1 MNGKDTIER
10 VLFYF
15 LDIDTF
21 DNEKDYSLLRAVMYK
36 DKAKPG
42 EEYYEGEAYYNGEW
56 HPFKG
61 ALSYYPDPT
70 PGEFIDEVRAK
81 EIMKII
87 DQEII

>member
-1 MNGKDTIER
+1 MHDKYTVEK
-10 VLFYF
+10 VLFYH
-15 LDIDTF
+15 LDTDTF
-21 DNEKDYSLLRAVMYK
+21 DHEEEYSLLRAVMYK
-36 DKAKPG
+36 NKAKPG

-56 HPFKG
+56 HPFNG

-70 PGEFIDEVRAK
+70 PGEFIDEARAK

>member
-10 VLFYF
+10 VLFYH
-15 LDIDTF
+15 LDIDIF
-21 DNEKDYSLLRAVMYK
+21 DNEEEYSLLRAVMYK

-42 EEYYEGEAYYNGEW
+42 EEYYNGEW
-56 HPFKG
+56 YPFKG

-70 PGEFIDEVRAK
+70 PGEFIDEARAK